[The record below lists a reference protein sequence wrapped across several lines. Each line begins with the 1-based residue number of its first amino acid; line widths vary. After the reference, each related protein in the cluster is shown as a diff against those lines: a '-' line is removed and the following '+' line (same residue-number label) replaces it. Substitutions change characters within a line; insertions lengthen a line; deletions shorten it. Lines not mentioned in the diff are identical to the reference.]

1 MELGSKVEE
10 SDGGVAQLYR
20 RIFSFIYPYRFR
32 FALGLA
38 TALLAG
44 ASTGTLY
51 VALKTVTA
59 LVLRGT
65 ADFSLTVPVLGKLDL
80 SQILGFQQWLALG
93 ENWQT
98 TSKIAALCLIVP
110 CFVLLR
116 GILDFLT
123 SYQLAWIEQRVTL
136 DLRRKV
142 FSRIMDRS
150 LEFFNKRRPSDLIQ
164 TVFGMTAACANASMT
179 LAQDMVRRPA
189 AVLAVVTVLFI
200 SDPVFMGFSFVV
212 FPICMLP
219 VIIFSRRVRKS
230 GKNEQKFAGQIMG
243 ILQEALAGIR
253 VVKSH
258 ARERFEMD
266 RFTRSAQDVNKTALK
281 LTILVEVVGP
291 LVESTASLGIAGGLF
306 YCWWRGVPFDEF
318 MARCLALV
326 AIYPDVKALSRT
338 QMVMSRCRAASDGI
352 FEMLNEPIEIQDAP
366 GALVL
371 TRVSGEIEFE
381 NVTFGYLPGAAPA
394 VRGLNLKFAPGKFY
408 ALVGE
413 SGAGKSTTLS
423 LLLRFYDPQDGRLL
437 IDGHDLKQ
445 VAQTSLREQIG
456 IVNQDLFLFHDTIEN
471 NIRYGRLN
479 ATHEE
484 VREAAKIARADDF
497 ILKQPQGY
505 ATLVGD
511 KGCNLSGGQLQRVT
525 IARAL
530 LRDSPILLL
539 DEATS
544 NLDPETEQAFK
555 DALRVLRQGR
565 TVVAI
570 AHRFST
576 ILEADQIV
584 VMDQGAVLDSGT
596 HDELLGR
603 CPVYER
609 LFRLQFSSAA

>member
-1 MELGSKVEE
+1 MEHGTHAGTEDK
-10 SDGGVAQLYR
+10 GVLHLYQ
-20 RIFSFIYPYRFR
+20 RIFSYIYPYRVR

-59 LVLRGT
+59 LVLRGKAEFT
-65 ADFSLTVPVLGKLDL
+65 AKIPLLGEIDL
-80 SQILGFQQWLALG
+80 SELLGLKQWLGLG
-93 ENWQT
+93 EHWQT
-98 TSKIAALCLIVP
+98 TWNVAALCLVVP

-123 SYQLAWIEQRVTL
+123 SYQLAWVEQRVTL
-136 DLRRKV
+136 DLRRMV
-142 FSRIMDRS
+142 FSRIMLRS
-150 LEFFNKRRPSDLIQ
+150 LDFFNKRRASDLIQ
-164 TVFGMTAACANASMT
+164 TVFGMTSACANASMT
-179 LAQDMVRRPA
+179 LAQDTVRRPA
-189 AVLAVVTVLFI
+189 AVLAVVGVLFI

-230 GKNEQKFAGQIMG
+230 GKNEQMFAAQIMG

-258 ARERFEMD
+258 AREAFEME
-266 RFTRSAQDVNKTALK
+266 RFTRSAESVNKTALK

-352 FEMLNEPIEIQDAP
+352 FEMLNEPLEIQDAP
-366 GALVL
+366 DAVTLG
-371 TRVSGEIEFE
+371 RVAGKIEFE
-381 NVTFGYLPGAAPA
+381 NVTFGYQPGAAPA
-394 VRGLNLKFAPGKFY
+394 VRGLNLKFEPGKFY

-423 LLLRFYDPQDGRLL
+423 LLLRFYDPHGGRLL
-437 IDGHDLKQ
+437 IDGQDLKT
-445 VAQTSLREQIG
+445 VAQASLREQIG

-497 ILKQPQGY
+497 IMQQPQGY
-505 ATLVGD
+505 KTLVGD

-525 IARAL
+525 IARAI
-530 LRDSPILLL
+530 LRESPILLL

-555 DALRVLRQGR
+555 DALRVLRKGR

-576 ILEADQIV
+576 ILEADKIV

-596 HDELLGR
+596 HDELLSR
-603 CPVYER
+603 CEVYAR
-609 LFRLQFSSAA
+609 LFRLQFSPAA